1 MTSPRRR
8 SVRKTP
14 QARPCDGCAWLK
26 HCRAHGTACRAFQH
40 WVDGE
45 SWTDEERINPTT
57 RLADAIDLHER
68 KVL

>member
-1 MTSPRRR
+1 
-8 SVRKTP
+8 
-14 QARPCDGCAWLK
+14 
-26 HCRAHGTACRAFQH
+26 
-40 WVDGE
+40 VDGE